1 MTQKKQKKTGFLSTR
16 RGPRLLSKSLQISSS
31 FEQSQLTVKN
41 KIVWKSLKTN
51 GNDKLAIAK
60 ILGDMCSKTEAP
72 MMNTEWKICGMG
84 YWKGGNKKR
93 QIDGCSNMKQYVC
106 E

>member
-1 MTQKKQKKTGFLSTR
+1 MTQKNPEFLSTR
-16 RGPRLLSKSLQISSS
+16 SGPRLLSKSLQISSG
-31 FEQSQLTVKN
+31 FEQSQLTVKT

-51 GNDKLAIAK
+51 DNDKLAIAK
-60 ILGDMCSKTEAP
+60 ILGDMCSEAEAP
-72 MMNTEWKICGMG
+72 MMNAEWKICGMG

>member
-1 MTQKKQKKTGFLSTR
+1 
-16 RGPRLLSKSLQISSS
+16 
-31 FEQSQLTVKN
+31 
-41 KIVWKSLKTN
+41 
-51 GNDKLAIAK
+51 
-60 ILGDMCSKTEAP
+60 

-106 E
+106 ENEQQKLWMANEGMAVEYGI